1 MPPVPLVASTLPEL
15 QAAIRE
21 ATRGKPE
28 PETHY
33 ERGWG
38 RDRFIRE
45 NLASVMEAR
54 WFFGRG
60 PKRIRK
66 KKAKA
71 YLYGRALWKHLG
83 PIMAEPLRPRR
94 DYASVG
100 RLAFSVTPLG
110 PSLYG
115 IGPVAGFPLV
125 NNARDKF

>member
-1 MPPVPLVASTLPEL
+1 MPSTPLAASTLPEL
-15 QAAIRE
+15 LKAAKAAI
-21 ATRGKPE
+21 ASQQKPE

-33 ERGWG
+33 ERGWS

-45 NLASVMEAR
+45 NLASVMGAR

-66 KKAKA
+66 KRAKA

-83 PIMAEPLRPRR
+83 PIMAEPLRLRR

-100 RLAFSVTPLG
+100 RLAFVVEKLPVQVSTPE
-110 PSLYG
+110 
-115 IGPVAGFPLV
+115 A
-125 NNARDKF
+125 

>member
-1 MPPVPLVASTLPEL
+1 MPQPTPLTASSLPDLLKAIKAST
-15 QAAIRE
+15 QGR
-21 ATRGKPE
+21 PE

-38 RDRFIRE
+38 RERFIRE
-45 NLASVMEAR
+45 NLASVMTAR

-66 KKAKA
+66 KRAKA

-83 PIMAEPLRPRR
+83 PIMAEPLRLRR

-110 PSLYG
+110 PASG
-115 IGPVAGFPLV
+115 
-125 NNARDKF
+125 

>member
-1 MPPVPLVASTLPEL
+1 MPPIPIPATTLPEL
-15 QAAIRE
+15 HTTIKVAISEKR
-21 ATRGKPE
+21 E

-38 RDRFIRE
+38 RERFIRE
-45 NLASVMEAR
+45 NLASVVEAR

-66 KKAKA
+66 KRAKA
-71 YLYGRALWKHLG
+71 YLGYRALWKHLG

-100 RLAFSVTPLG
+100 RQVSVVTPIPDPQRHL
-110 PSLYG
+110 
-115 IGPVAGFPLV
+115 F
-125 NNARDKF
+125 

>member
-1 MPPVPLVASTLPEL
+1 MTPIS
-15 QAAIRE
+15 
-21 ATRGKPE
+21 ATSLADLTHPNRE
-28 PETHY
+28 PETRY
-33 ERGWG
+33 ERGWS

-83 PIMAEPLRPRR
+83 PIMAEPLMLRR
-94 DYASVG
+94 DYASIG
-100 RLAFSVTPLG
+100 RQTFLVTPL
-110 PSLYG
+110 
-115 IGPVAGFPLV
+115 
-125 NNARDKF
+125 